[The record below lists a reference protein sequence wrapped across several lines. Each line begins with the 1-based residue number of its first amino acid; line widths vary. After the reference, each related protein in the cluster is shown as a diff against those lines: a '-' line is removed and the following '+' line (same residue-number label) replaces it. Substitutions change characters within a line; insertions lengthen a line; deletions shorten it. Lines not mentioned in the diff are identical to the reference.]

1 MIKDELLKVKQTM
14 DQKTELEQQLLEAK
28 KNILILERDVKDKQN
43 SKEVYEKRIG
53 ELQLK
58 VEQATTLENE
68 NKRFSDKIKSYE
80 EANKIIEE
88 EMLEQSKKRKLL

>member
-1 MIKDELLKVKQTM
+1 M

-28 KNILILERDVKDKQN
+28 KSILILERDVKDKQN

-68 NKRFSDKIKSYE
+68 NKRFSEKIKSYE
-80 EANKIIEE
+80 DANKIIEE
-88 EMLEQSKKRKLL
+88 EML